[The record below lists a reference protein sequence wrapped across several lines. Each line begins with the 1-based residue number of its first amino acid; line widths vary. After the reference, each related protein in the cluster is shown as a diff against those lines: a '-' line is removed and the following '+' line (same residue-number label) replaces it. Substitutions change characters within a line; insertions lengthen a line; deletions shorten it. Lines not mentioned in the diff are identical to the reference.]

1 MLGIFQKKSFWIAF
15 AATLVCSIL
24 GKYLALLPGLNLV
37 GALVIALIIGML
49 CQISQ
54 PLIYASA
61 EGVSFISNKFL
72 RLGIILLGFKLNLV
86 TLAESGIKTIALAAV
101 VVCFTIGVVYGFCR
115 LFKVD
120 KELSF
125 LASFGCAICGAA
137 AVMGISPQVKAD
149 KDNSVLAV
157 AVVCIMGTV
166 FTLIEVALLN
176 VLPFTDT
183 QFGIM
188 NGASLHEI
196 AHAVAAGGAGG
207 KVALDNALIMKLSR
221 VLLLAPVAMIVG
233 AIYQKKHQKDSDE
246 KQKLPIP
253 WFMLGFLITSA
264 IGSFGPLSAGLVN
277 QLVALAYIFL
287 GMAMAALGMS
297 VNFKVIIARGRN
309 VFIASFLGSVCLFGL
324 AAVSAYLFF

>member
-1 MLGIFQKKSFWIAF
+1 MVEIVKKRSFWLAF
-15 AATLVCSIL
+15 AATLVCSLL
-24 GKYLALLPGLNLV
+24 GKYLALLPGLNLI
-37 GALVIALIIGML
+37 GALVIALIVGML
-49 CQISQ
+49 FQVNQ
-54 PLIYASA
+54 KLMYESA

-72 RLGIILLGFKLNLV
+72 RLGIILLGFRLNLV
-86 TLAESGIKTIALAAV
+86 TLAESGIKTILLAFV
-101 VVCFTIGVVYGFCR
+101 VVSFTIAVVYGFCR

-137 AVMGISPQVKAD
+137 AVMGISPQVKAN

-157 AVVCIMGTV
+157 AVVCIMGTI
-166 FTLIEVALLN
+166 FTLVEVGLMN
-176 VLPFTDT
+176 VLPFDKT
-183 QFGIM
+183 QFGVM
-188 NGASLHEI
+188 AGASLHEI

-207 KVALDNALIMKLSR
+207 TISLDNAIIMKLSR
-221 VLLLAPVAMIVG
+221 VLLLAPAALIVG
-233 AIYQKKHQKDSDE
+233 VIYQKKHQKNSTE

-277 QLVALAYIFL
+277 TLVSLAYLCL

-309 VFIASFLGSVCLFGL
+309 VFLASFLGSVCLLLL
-324 AAVSAYLFF
+324 AGTSAYLFF

>member
-1 MLGIFQKKSFWIAF
+1 MVELVKKKSFWLAF
-15 AATLVCSIL
+15 ASTLVCSLL
-24 GKYLALLPGLNLV
+24 GKYLALLPGLSLI
-37 GALVIALIIGML
+37 GALVIALIVGMIFQVNQNL
-49 CQISQ
+49 M
-54 PLIYASA
+54 YKSA

-72 RLGIILLGFKLNLV
+72 RLGIILLGFRLNLV
-86 TLAESGIKTIALAAV
+86 TLAHSGVKTILLALV
-101 VVCFTIGVVYGFCR
+101 VVCFTIAVVYGFCR

-137 AVMGISPQVKAD
+137 AVMGISPQVKAN

-157 AVVCIMGTV
+157 AVVCIMGTI
-166 FTLIEVALLN
+166 FTLIEVGMMN
-176 VLPFTDT
+176 VLPFDKT
-183 QFGIM
+183 QFGVM
-188 NGASLHEI
+188 AGASLHEI

-207 KVALDNALIMKLSR
+207 TISLDNAIIMKLSR
-221 VLLLAPVAMIVG
+221 VLLLAPAALIVG
-233 AIYQKKHQKDSDE
+233 VIYQKKHQKDTNE

-264 IGSFGPLSAGLVN
+264 IGSFGPLSTGLVN
-277 QLVALAYIFL
+277 GFVSLAYICL

-309 VFIASFLGSVCLFGL
+309 VFLASFLGSVCLLLL
-324 AAVSAYLFF
+324 AGTSAYLFF

>member
-1 MLGIFQKKSFWIAF
+1 MFEIFKKRGFWIAF
-15 AATLVCSIL
+15 ASTLVCSLL
-24 GKYLALLPGLNLV
+24 GKYLSLLPGLSLI
-37 GALVIALIIGML
+37 GALVIALLIGML
-49 CQISQ
+49 CQISS
-54 PLIYASA
+54 PLIYASVD
-61 EGVSFISNKFL
+61 GIGFISNKFL
-72 RLGIILLGFKLNLV
+72 RLGIILLGFRLNLV
-86 TLAESGIKTIALAAV
+86 SLAESGIKTIVMAFVVVSFTIAV
-101 VVCFTIGVVYGFCR
+101 VYFFCR
-115 LFKVD
+115 LLKVD

-125 LASFGCAICGAA
+125 LASFACAICGAA

-166 FTLIEVALLN
+166 FTLVEVALLK
-176 VLPFTDT
+176 VLPFTDV
-183 QFGIM
+183 QFGIL

-207 KVALDNALIMKLSR
+207 TVALDNAIIMKLSR
-221 VLLLAPVAMIVG
+221 VLLLAPAAMIVG
-233 AIYQKKHQKDSDE
+233 ALYQKRHKKDTDE

-253 WFMLGFLITSA
+253 WFMVGFLLTSA
-264 IGSFGPLSAGLVN
+264 FGSFGPLSQGVID

-309 VFIASFLGSVCLFGL
+309 VFIASFLGSVCLLLL
-324 AAVSAYLFF
+324 AGAGAYLFF